1 MEHQHT
7 LPFEGRKGRK
17 YNILVN
23 RAPIFP
29 NHLVITRD
37 IHAPQT
43 IWHRF
48 PDMLDLAAQLD
59 NYIVFYNSPNSGTS
73 VPQHAHFQ
81 ACPKGYMPLER
92 VTERLLRAVRAGETP
107 QELRFIASVRDAQL
121 FHYQKFNRG
130 VFMLRATTAKSMA
143 KLFYRLL
150 DCLNLLAEETEPR
163 FNAFTYC
170 SEGEFRSLVTLR
182 SASRPQCY
190 YAEGETH
197 FSLSPGAADM
207 AGFVVVPEEG
217 DFDRLN
223 APVLTQI
230 YDDVTLSA
238 AEEERLLWRLVRTQP
253 RIEVG
258 IVAAPQIGFEII
270 SDGAGPQQVSYREG
284 KIDYNGVLYDELVF
298 EAVTISTLFA
308 EPSFILY
315 GGGEPMRFAGTLKFI
330 VDEEKVQ
337 AVNLIGMEDYLLSV
351 VSLLP
356 EEERKEQAVAIR
368 TRLMELMARREAGHK
383 ASSGPDLVS
392 TEEVVTWLAHR
403 PASPGKPEEA
413 PVHARYDVCA
423 GEHCWRYV
431 GLTDRADAHAR
442 TVIDETWGQTNG
454 NDRHI

>member
-1 MEHQHT
+1 
-7 LPFEGRKGRK
+7 
-17 YNILVN
+17 
-23 RAPIFP
+23 
-29 NHLVITRD
+29 
-37 IHAPQT
+37 
-43 IWHRF
+43 
-48 PDMLDLAAQLD
+48 
-59 NYIVFYNSPNSGTS
+59 
-73 VPQHAHFQ
+73 
-81 ACPKGYMPLER
+81 
-92 VTERLLRAVRAGETP
+92 
-107 QELRFIASVRDAQL
+107 
-121 FHYQKFNRG
+121 
-130 VFMLRATTAKSMA
+130 MA

-170 SEGEFRSLVTLR
+170 SEGEFRAVVILR

-190 YAEGETH
+190 YAEGDAH
-197 FSLSPGAADM
+197 FAISPGAADM
-207 AGFVVVPEEG
+207 AGFFVVPEEG

-223 APVLTQI
+223 AEVVARI

-315 GGGEPMRFAGTLKFI
+315 GEGEPMRFAGTLKFI
-330 VDEEKVQ
+330 VNEGKVQ
-337 AVNLIGMEDYLLSV
+337 AANVIGAEDYLLSV

-356 EEERKEQAVAIR
+356 ETQRKEAAITIR
-368 TRLMELMARREAGHK
+368 TRLMERIAHRKAGHC
-383 ASSGPDLVS
+383 AVRGPELGS

-403 PASPGKPEEA
+403 PASTGVPEEA
-413 PVHARYDVCA
+413 PVHVRYDVCA
-423 GEHCWRYV
+423 GEHCWRYI
-431 GLTDRADAHAR
+431 GLTDHADAHAR
-442 TVIDETWGQTNG
+442 SIIDETWGQTNG